1 MELNEI
7 IQFSSKLGIKILLT
21 QGVRIDICIVW
32 AQLHNEHKN
41 RDLCH
46 LPPPDLV
53 LCALWAVGKKYK
65 FSTTKSD
72 ISFLSTG
79 NSERNSQSSPALQN
93 SYQVLTNCWTDIS
106 SPSEPVVRVL
116 GGPDLFV
123 NAGSFINLTC
133 TGENLPGT
141 PCDVHWYHQDQ
152 VCHFDESGNLI

>member
-53 LCALWAVGKKYK
+53 LCAL
-65 FSTTKSD
+65 
-72 ISFLSTG
+72 
-79 NSERNSQSSPALQN
+79 
-93 SYQVLTNCWTDIS
+93 
-106 SPSEPVVRVL
+106 
-116 GGPDLFV
+116 
-123 NAGSFINLTC
+123 
-133 TGENLPGT
+133 
-141 PCDVHWYHQDQ
+141 
-152 VCHFDESGNLI
+152 